1 MKKVL
6 NLTKK
11 MISKKIK
18 MNNQRL
24 LRKIMLS
31 KLTIQYFI
39 KNWANIPK

>member
-24 LRKIMLS
+24 LRKIML
-31 KLTIQYFI
+31 
-39 KNWANIPK
+39 

>member
-18 MNNQRL
+18 MNNQKL
-24 LRKIMLS
+24 LRKIML
-31 KLTIQYFI
+31 
-39 KNWANIPK
+39 